1 MAEGTLKV
9 RVTTSNALLPLHG
22 VPVVISRDDGNGK
35 RTLLAVKTTDQNG
48 DIPPPKVETP
58 SLSESQSS
66 GQGELPFTQ
75 LIITADAPGYY
86 SIEVDDAQ
94 VFPDTTSIQ
103 NLELLPSST
112 DPNLREE
119 DERFSIQP
127 QNL

>member
-48 DIPPPKVETP
+48 DIPPLKVETP

-66 GQGELPFTQ
+66 GQGELH
-75 LIITADAPGYY
+75 TAYNHRGRSGLLQDRGRRRPGIPRHDIHTE
-86 SIEVDDAQ
+86 S
-94 VFPDTTSIQ
+94 
-103 NLELLPSST
+103 
-112 DPNLREE
+112 
-119 DERFSIQP
+119 
-127 QNL
+127 